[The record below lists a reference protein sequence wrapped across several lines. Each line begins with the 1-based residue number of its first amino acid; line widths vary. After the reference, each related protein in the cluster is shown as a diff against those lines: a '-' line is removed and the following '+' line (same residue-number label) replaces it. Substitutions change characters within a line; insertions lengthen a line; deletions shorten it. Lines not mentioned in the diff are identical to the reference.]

1 VATPALG
8 IDISRR
14 ADRPGTD
21 RGPTSERSTS
31 LPPYSAGRFQYSQP
45 YSYFGTN
52 IGLGVRDAVI
62 TDNTAQPNAGTELS
76 PKAASPDVTD
86 FLCRH
91 HRAFLFCRDAAGK
104 PTGYAMRTV
113 AYRGGELLFATYTK
127 SAKVRNIR
135 ARPGVACLVQS
146 GPEQNASWVS
156 VRGHAEIYL
165 PARDEVDA
173 LMASASSDARVP
185 DAVVATVRDRL
196 ISGKRCL
203 IQVAVED
210 IVASNLAAAR
220 GLGSDR
226 ATP

>member
-1 VATPALG
+1 M
-8 IDISRR
+8 
-14 ADRPGTD
+14 
-21 RGPTSERSTS
+21 
-31 LPPYSAGRFQYSQP
+31 
-45 YSYFGTN
+45 
-52 IGLGVRDAVI
+52 
-62 TDNTAQPNAGTELS
+62 TDNTTAPKGLGWVPQQPSADTDLS
-76 PKAASPDVTD
+76 PAAASSDVTD

-91 HRAFLFCRDAAGK
+91 HRAFLFCRDAAGE

-113 AYRGGELLFATYTK
+113 AYQGGELLFATYTK

-135 ARPGVACLVQS
+135 ARPEVACLVQS

-156 VRGHAEIYL
+156 VRGRAAIDL
-165 PARDEVDA
+165 PARDEIDA

-185 DAVVATVRDRL
+185 DAVVAAVRDRL
-196 ISGKRCL
+196 ISGKRC
-203 IQVAVED
+203 IVRVAVNE